1 MLTVYCVACV
11 QVSRLEEELAK
22 KNKALALLE
31 EKLCSQEDY
40 EEIKRELGYAPSV
53 FPPYPSPSSATH
65 PDNRQ
70 HGWRLPRLVM
80 PPTYIHSSLLPPL
93 PVHTD

>member
-1 MLTVYCVACV
+1 M

-40 EEIKRELGYAPSV
+40 EEVKRELGYAPST
-53 FPPYPSPSSATH
+53 PLLLSPSLLDH
-65 PDNRQ
+65 PDTAYMV
-70 HGWRLPRLVM
+70 L
-80 PPTYIHSSLLPPL
+80 
-93 PVHTD
+93 

>member
-1 MLTVYCVACV
+1 MQVCGYADCVACV

-40 EEIKRELGYAPSV
+40 EEIKRELGYAPSM
-53 FPPYPSPSSATH
+53 FPPYPSPSSATS
-65 PDNRQ
+65 P
-70 HGWRLPRLVM
+70 
-80 PPTYIHSSLLPPL
+80 
-93 PVHTD
+93 